1 MLRLAQLWQDF
12 QQFRLSV
19 DRLGD
24 ILNTPVEPGFDG
36 VKQCPPPLRG
46 HIRFEGVGF
55 RYRPGGPEIL
65 RGLDVEIQ
73 PGEVVGIVGRS
84 GSGKSTLTKLLQ
96 RPYLPERGRVLVDGI
111 DVGLLDPSGLRRQIG
126 VMLQENVLFARTIR
140 ENIAL
145 ADPGG
150 SPAFAPG
157 REAQMRWVISSARP
171 VGMSCRIYAQP
182 ACALQMKYPSNFS
195 EGIGIRDLSKFFDAE
210 QSVSSLGKGRALHDG
225 GLAAPV
231 LVPRDDAAQE
241 PGQGALLRRG
251 EGLDGQG
258 VRGPRRRLHRAVERG
273 PRFGQPTDLRA
284 AVEGRGRAAHQAARR
299 EAFQGA
305 GRRRP
310 VEGDRAREGRLIGL
324 LQVPQQRQQ
333 AVLQRSDAKRDTA
346 FRKKA
351 DVDLVH
357 AAGEEARALAQGP
370 VPRVRRP
377 VRLCRP
383 RRESGVQALIHRP
396 TPQNGSS
403 LGTPRATPDY
413 EACFAFGKGE
423 VGARRPGPHRRSPR
437 AGHLSRWLRR
447 TGQSGFASARTTFSP
462 GGTRWRSPSED
473 TICFSCAMAS
483 GS

>member
-126 VMLQENVLFARTIR
+126 VVLQENVLFARTIR

-157 REAQMRWVISSARP
+157 WEAQMRRVISSARP

-182 ACALQMKYPSNFS
+182 A
-195 EGIGIRDLSKFFDAE
+195 
-210 QSVSSLGKGRALHDG
+210 RAL
-225 GLAAPV
+225 
-231 LVPRDDAAQE
+231 
-241 PGQGALLRRG
+241 
-251 EGLDGQG
+251 
-258 VRGPRRRLHRAVERG
+258 
-273 PRFGQPTDLRA
+273 
-284 AVEGRGRAAHQAARR
+284 
-299 EAFQGA
+299 
-305 GRRRP
+305 
-310 VEGDRAREGRLIGL
+310 
-324 LQVPQQRQQ
+324 
-333 AVLQRSDAKRDTA
+333 
-346 FRKKA
+346 
-351 DVDLVH
+351 
-357 AAGEEARALAQGP
+357 
-370 VPRVRRP
+370 
-377 VRLCRP
+377 
-383 RRESGVQALIHRP
+383 
-396 TPQNGSS
+396 
-403 LGTPRATPDY
+403 
-413 EACFAFGKGE
+413 
-423 VGARRPGPHRRSPR
+423 
-437 AGHLSRWLRR
+437 
-447 TGQSGFASARTTFSP
+447 
-462 GGTRWRSPSED
+462 
-473 TICFSCAMAS
+473 
-483 GS
+483 